1 LIWRAVSASW
11 LFARRILLR
20 ASSNLPKFLHQ
31 ELLTERRIVA
41 GLRKLGFSDQIA
53 HALGLE
59 RITKS

>member
-11 LFARRILLR
+11 QFARRILLR
-20 ASSNLPKFLHQ
+20 ASSNLPK
-31 ELLTERRIVA
+31 LLTERRIVA

-59 RITKS
+59 RIAKS

>member
-1 LIWRAVSASW
+1 
-11 LFARRILLR
+11 LR

-59 RITKS
+59 RIAKS